1 MQRRSNHSRSMMFRF
16 HVFPWR
22 FRYKTEKTR
31 FQSIVTIIWIWS
43 SIKNE
48 DLKSNSSKKQSFL
61 SRISFFRFFR
71 KLKKTTNLWK
81 ERTTHSYYQDNYYL
95 WKSTN
100 WFFFKKTLDLDNLCY
115 FKKKKM
121 KFLPKILIEKL

>member
-1 MQRRSNHSRSMMFRF
+1 MYF
-16 HVFPWR
+16 HGVLGTKR
-22 FRYKTEKTR
+22 KSKTR

-71 KLKKTTNLWK
+71 KLKKKQIYEKKEQHTHITRITT
-81 ERTTHSYYQDNYYL
+81 TFGSQQID
-95 WKSTN
+95 
-100 WFFFKKTLDLDNLCY
+100 FFFKKTLDLDNLCY
-115 FKKKKM
+115 FKKKKNEVFT
-121 KFLPKILIEKL
+121 KNIDWKTIVINWNWQINRI